1 VRHGDVT
8 AQRGQRRLV
17 EDLGDEAHLL
27 VHDNPAPVADSNAGG
42 LLTAVLQRLQAVVG
56 ELRDV
61 LAWRPDA
68 EDSATVSLG
77 SIKGIK
83 IMRETAVWLNH

>member
-1 VRHGDVT
+1 MCHGYVT

-17 EDLGDEAHLL
+17 EDLRDEAHLL
-27 VHDNPAPVADSNAGG
+27 VHDNPVPVADGDAGRF
-42 LLTAVLQRLQAVVG
+42 LAPVLQGLQAVVR

-61 LAWRPDA
+61 LARRPDS
-68 EDSATVSLG
+68 EDSAAVARR
-77 SIKGIK
+77 SIKRIK